1 MFRYW
6 ALTPPFFWQSLG
18 TEKNLFPHTHTH
30 KSHPLFALG
39 STSAYPRHTFFSLFF
54 PSNHPSLS
62 TPVFCPPCIQD
73 TLFRGRSL
81 GRCLRLSVDVRLA
94 SGRRALQS
102 CTGILLQAF
111 AFRALSPVPLVPSL
125 SQNCIAPLEREKD
138 TATLDPLIPKSHSR
152 RPCQNE
158 RVFIK
163 FHPTKHS
170 AILHSRSPQRGV
182 CCLLGFINQIHW
194 PLVAQFKLNVIP
206 VPPSGIG
213 ASRIPSVRGGCV
225 GLSGHRL
232 TSARHIKVSKPI
244 LLAYP

>member
-1 MFRYW
+1 
-6 ALTPPFFWQSLG
+6 LFWQSLG
-18 TEKNLFPHTHTH
+18 TEKNLFPHTH

-39 STSAYPRHTFFSLFF
+39 STSAYPRHTFFSLLF
-54 PSNHPSLS
+54 PSNHPSLA
-62 TPVFCPPCIQD
+62 TTGFCPPCIQD
-73 TLFRGRSL
+73 TLFRGWSL
-81 GRCLRLSVDVRLA
+81 GRCLRLSVDVRLR

-102 CTGILLQAF
+102 CTGILPQAF

-125 SQNCIAPLEREKD
+125 SQTCSAPRERERHCH
-138 TATLDPLIPKSHSR
+138 TSDPSIPKSHSR
-152 RPCQNE
+152 IPCQIE
-158 RVFIK
+158 RVFTK

-170 AILHSRSPQRGV
+170 TLLHSRSPQRGV
-182 CCLLGFINQIHW
+182 CCPLGFINRFHW

-213 ASRIPSVRGGCV
+213 ASRIPLVRGGCV